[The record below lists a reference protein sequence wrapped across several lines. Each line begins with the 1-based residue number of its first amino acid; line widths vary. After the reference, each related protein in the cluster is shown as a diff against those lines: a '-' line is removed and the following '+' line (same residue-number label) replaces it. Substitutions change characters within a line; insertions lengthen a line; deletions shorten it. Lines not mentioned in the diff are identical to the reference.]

1 MNINQRM
8 EILRVAGPFSL
19 LGENEQMR
27 LAERMTVCH
36 FSFGENVFLAGDA
49 GDSLYV
55 VASGKARV
63 IGKDAGGKEISL
75 GVLSRGDH
83 FGEAALLSD
92 APRGATVRA
101 ADDLAL
107 LRLSRDDFL
116 STIEHHPEMRNLLE
130 QYLADL
136 GVQNFIK
143 QFTVLGSVPAKV
155 LAELVRRMKTVK
167 AEPGETIL
175 RQGEMTDSFYIIKS
189 GSLEVVKE
197 EGGQPKTAGYL
208 GQGEFFGELAPLT
221 GKPRAATIIAKTPC
235 ELYVLSHQD
244 FDAALSASPEF
255 RKRIAR
261 VAASYAGEWPRS
273 EISPSALVHQDAGAA
288 GSHMSSAWQRLLEK
302 PGAAPPVKVS
312 AWRRLFGRYPIMS
325 QHDETDCGAACLA
338 MITRYHGAPVGIA
351 RLRDMAN
358 VDRDGASMW
367 SLSQAAESL
376 GFHARGLQV
385 SADGVTE
392 IETPAIIHW
401 EGFHYVVLYETDGKR
416 VVVGDP
422 AIGLRKLSM
431 ETFRKSFTGR
441 VLELVPTQKLK
452 KTEKIKTSFSRFAA
466 ILKPQ
471 LPWVGIVLL
480 SSVLLNLF
488 ALGIPLFTQVIIDRV
503 LVQRSP
509 DLLNLLFGG
518 MIFVSVLQAFTNA
531 MRRFFLIRIS
541 TRSDLSLIGDF
552 LHHVMTLPMRFFDIR
567 RIGDVLSRV
576 SENEKIREAM
586 VGTIPG
592 MFIDTFLALG
602 YLALL
607 TYYNPKLTTAV
618 LLTIPLFV
626 VLMAAFTPVIRRNRR
641 EHFAK
646 HADQWSYLIE
656 SISGIATI
664 KSMAVE
670 AKIREKWEKLFVE
683 SLLVGA
689 RGARI
694 ETAYSTLAAF
704 LSTATSTLFLWYGGH
719 QVLLNALSPGKLIAF
734 TAIAANIINPI
745 LRLVEAWEE
754 LQDVRLAVER
764 LNDVF
769 DARPEEKNTEEL
781 SLLVLPHVQG
791 AIRFENV
798 TFRYTPGQD
807 KPTLANLT
815 FEIKPGETVAV
826 VGRSGSGKTTLA
838 KLILGL
844 YLSDEGRVFIDS
856 HDIHIL
862 SRRELRRRMGV
873 VPQDVFLFSGTIKEN
888 VAMGSEDVASEQ
900 IVSACQLAGAH
911 DFIMEMGLG
920 YDTKIG
926 ERGMTLS
933 GGQRQRIALARA
945 LLHNPDVLIL
955 DEATSALDA
964 ESERAIQKNLEETF
978 RDRTTLIIAHR
989 LSTVQNADRILV
1001 LDKGAIVEEGTHTE
1015 LMVQGGLYAYLVGQ
1029 QISQ

>member
-1 MNINQRM
+1 M
-8 EILRVAGPFSL
+8 ELLGTSSPFSL
-19 LGENEQMR
+19 LGSDEQKR
-27 LAERMTVCH
+27 LAERMDVRR
-36 FSFGENVFLAGDA
+36 FQFGETIFSAGEPGDA
-49 GDSLYV
+49 LYLV
-55 VASGKARV
+55 SSGRARV
-63 IGKDAGGKEISL
+63 IGRDASGREVSL
-75 GVLSRGDH
+75 GVLSPGDH

-101 ADDLAL
+101 ADDLVL
-107 LRLSRDDFL
+107 LRLQRSDFL
-116 STIEHHPEMRNLLE
+116 SVIEHHPEVRDILE
-130 QYLADL
+130 KYLAEI
-136 GVQNFIK
+136 GIQNFLK
-143 QFTVLGSVPAKV
+143 QFTVLGSVPANF
-155 LAELVRRMKTVK
+155 LHELVQRLKVK
-167 AEPGETIL
+167 KIEAGKVVVQ
-175 RQGEMTDSFYIIKS
+175 QGEVSDDFYIVKS
-189 GSLEVVKE
+189 GFLEVVKR
-197 EGGQPKTAGYL
+197 EGKQENVAGYL

-221 GKPRAATIIAKTPC
+221 GKPRAASVIVKTPC
-235 ELYVLSHQD
+235 KLYVLSRRD
-244 FDAALSASPEF
+244 FDAVLESSPEF

-261 VAASYAGEWPRS
+261 VAASYGGAWPRA
-273 EISPSALVHQDAGAA
+273 EISPSALVHPETETT
-288 GSHMSSAWQRLLEK
+288 GSAMSSAWQRLLEK

-312 AWRRLFGRYPIMS
+312 AWQRLFGRYPVIL

-338 MITRYHGAPVGIA
+338 MITRYHGAPVGVA

-376 GFHARGLQV
+376 GFHTRGLQV
-385 SADGVTE
+385 SPEGVEE
-392 IETPAIIHW
+392 IETPAILHW
-401 EGFHYVVLYETDGKR
+401 EGFHYVVLYETDEKH

-422 AIGLRKLSM
+422 AIGLRKLPI

-441 VLELVPTQKLK
+441 ALELAPTQKLK

-471 LPWVGIVLL
+471 LPWVGFVLL

-488 ALGIPLFTQVIIDRV
+488 ALGIPLFTQVILDRV

-509 DLLNLLFGG
+509 GLLNLLFGG
-518 MIFVSVLQAFTNA
+518 MLFVSVLQAFTNA
-531 MRRFFLIRIS
+531 MRRFFLIHIS
-541 TRSDLSLIGDF
+541 TRSDLNLIGDF
-552 LHHVMTLPMRFFDIR
+552 LHHVMTLPMRFFDLR

-607 TYYNPKLTTAV
+607 TYYNPKLTAAV

-626 VLMAAFTPVIRRNRR
+626 VLMAGFTPVIRRNRR

-670 AKIREKWEKLFVE
+670 GRIREKWKKLFVE

-694 ETAYSTLAAF
+694 ETAYSTMAVF

-769 DARPEEKNTEEL
+769 DARAEEKDSEEH

-815 FEIKPGETVAV
+815 IEIQPGEAVAV

-844 YLSDEGRVFIDS
+844 YLPDEGRVFIDG
-856 HDIHIL
+856 HDIRIL

-873 VPQDVFLFSGTIKEN
+873 VPQDVFLFSGTIREN
-888 VAMGSEDVASEQ
+888 VAMGSEGVVDER

-911 DFIMEMGLG
+911 DFILEMGLG

-933 GGQRQRIALARA
+933 GGQRQRLALARA

-964 ESERAIQKNLEETF
+964 ESERAIQKNLDETF
-978 RDRTTLIIAHR
+978 RDRTTLVIAHR

-1015 LMVQGGLYAYLVGQ
+1015 LMAQGGLYAYLVGQ